1 MLTCKTVALL
11 GIEVRANVFVF
22 LAHFAVRSFELLGRH
37 TRCACE
43 HLQRFEQATKLFE
56 IGVNMFR
63 YLVHFAVRSFEL
75 LGRNTTCAYERL
87 KRFVASA
94 KIA

>member
-1 MLTCKTVALL
+1 M
-11 GIEVRANVFVF
+11 FVF
-22 LAHFAVRSFELLGRH
+22 LAHFAVRSFELLGRN

-43 HLQRFEQATKLFE
+43 HSQRFEQAPKLFE
-56 IGVNMFR
+56 MGVNMFR
-63 YLVHFAVRSFEL
+63 FLVHFAVRSFEL